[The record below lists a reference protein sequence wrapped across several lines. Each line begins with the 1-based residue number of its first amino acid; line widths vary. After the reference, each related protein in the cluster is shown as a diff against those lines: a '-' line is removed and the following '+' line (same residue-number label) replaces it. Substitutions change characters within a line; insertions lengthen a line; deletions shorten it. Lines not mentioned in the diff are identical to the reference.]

1 MMYYCVMTFS
11 NDKKVL
17 VLDKHFAPFKPDCGI
32 VQICPV
38 FTLYNK

>member
-1 MMYYCVMTFS
+1 MTESTSFRQ
-11 NDKKVL
+11 L
-17 VLDKHFAPFKPDCGI
+17 FAPFKPDCGT